1 MTRRFVLDVETMVEF
16 LGGRAV
22 DGRSQNPHNSMV
34 ALGLQDIDTKEI
46 WYVPVNHLDK
56 PADPDGFNEVKRLVE
71 EEASL
76 LVMHNAQFDL
86 QWIWAVGIDYHGDIH
101 DTMVGEY
108 LLARGRRMP
117 MSLAASC
124 ERRNLSEQKSDA
136 TKEYFNKGV
145 GYEAMPWQVVE
156 EYGKQD
162 LRATTDLYLAQL
174 ADYMGEPL
182 HRTLLLTCKFTMCLA
197 EMCYAGMRIDAG
209 TLLRVEREFRE
220 EKAVLEQDLREI
232 VSHVMGDMPYNLAS
246 PEQLSQILYS
256 RRPKSKQEHA
266 RFFQLDRPFRPK
278 MSESKYKQYLR
289 QKCEP
294 VYRTF
299 AVHCTACDGTG
310 KVFKTRKDG
319 TKYARGHTCA
329 ECGGVGT
336 RYQATPT
343 LAGFKINPPNSQWAT
358 AGGFSTDKNRLQSL
372 ARQLESVMQARPN
385 MKFEEALSFIK
396 KVERLGALDTYLS
409 SFVEGIH
416 KRMLDGYL
424 YAEFNQCRT
433 ATGRLSS
440 SSPNLQNMPRAG
452 TFPVKKAFVS
462 RFPEGQLIEFD
473 FAQLEFRV
481 AAHLAQDETAKHEI
495 LTGFDVHQYTADYL
509 TTNGQPTTRQEAKS
523 RTFAPLYGSV
533 SGTPAERA
541 YNMHFVDKYEG
552 IRRWHGALQDEA
564 IRTKLIKLPTG
575 REFAFPDAKRTPS
588 GGASGSTKIK
598 NYPCQSV
605 ATACFGPACL
615 IHLRDALRAD
625 NRRALI
631 INTVHDS
638 VLLDV
643 PPDEVIEITLLLD
656 ELLSPENIERLI
668 KTTFDIDL
676 YVPLLIEQK
685 VGNNWLDMH

>member
-1 MTRRFVLDVETMVEF
+1 MTRRFTLDVETWVEW

-34 ALGLQDIDTKEI
+34 ALGLQDIDTKQI

-56 PADPDGFNEVKRLVE
+56 PADAEAFNEVKRLIE

-76 LVMHNAQFDL
+76 LVIHNAQFDL

-108 LLARGRRMP
+108 LLARGNRIP
-117 MSLAASC
+117 ISLAASC

-136 TKEYFNKGV
+136 TKEYFTKGI
-145 GYEAMPWQVVE
+145 GYEAMPWDIVE
-156 EYGKQD
+156 EYGRQD
-162 LRATTDLYLAQL
+162 LRATTELYLAQL
-174 ADYMGEPL
+174 DDYMGEPL

-209 TLLRVEREFRE
+209 ELLRVEREFRD
-220 EKAVLEQDLREI
+220 EKKILEQELREI
-232 VSHVMGDMPYNLAS
+232 VTHVMGDMPYNLAS

-256 RRPKSKQEHA
+256 RKPKSKQEHH
-266 RFFQLDRPFRPK
+266 RFFQLDRPFRPR
-278 MSESKYKQYLR
+278 MSENKYKQYLR
-289 QKCEP
+289 QQCEP
-294 VYRTF
+294 VYKTF
-299 AVHCTACDGTG
+299 AMHCTTCDGTG

-319 TKYARGHTCA
+319 TKYKRGHTCPDCA
-329 ECGGVGT
+329 GIGT
-336 RYQATPT
+336 RYQKKPD
-343 LAGFKINPPNSQWAT
+343 LAGFKINPPNSQWVT
-358 AGGFSTDKNRLQSL
+358 ANGFSTDKTRLQSL
-372 ARQLESVMQARPN
+372 ARHLESVMQARPN
-385 MKFEEALSFIK
+385 VKFEEALLFIK
-396 KVERLGALDTYLS
+396 KVERLGALDTYLG

-416 KRMLDGYL
+416 KRMIGDFL

-452 TFPVKKAFVS
+452 TFPVKRAFVS
-462 RFPEGQLIEFD
+462 RFSEGQLVEFD

-481 AAHLAQDETAKHEI
+481 AAHLAQDETARHEI
-495 LTGFDVHQYTADYL
+495 MTGFDVHQYTADYL
-509 TTNGQPTTRQEAKS
+509 TKSGQPTTRQEAKS

-541 YNMHFVDKYEG
+541 YNTHFVEKYEG
-552 IRRWHGALQDEA
+552 IRRWHNVLQDEA

-575 REFAFPDAKRTPS
+575 REFAFPDAKRMAS

-605 ATACFGPACL
+605 ATACFVPACL
-615 IHLRDALRAD
+615 IHLRNELRE
-625 NRRALI
+625 RGFRSLI
-631 INTVHDS
+631 VNTVHDS
-638 VLLDV
+638 VLLDC
-643 PPDEVIEITLLLD
+643 PSDEVVEVTLMLD
-656 ELLSPENIERLI
+656 EILSAESIERLI
-668 KTTFDIDL
+668 KNTFDIDL

-685 VGNNWLDMH
+685 VGVNWLEMH